1 MAATPKGKKPEP
13 HTSPPAM
20 PAATKKAAG
29 VAASGRAKVQPAK
42 PAKPRADWEAIERDF
57 RTGKFTLRE
66 LEAQHGVSYAQIS
79 RKATEYGWTK
89 DLREVIKQAT
99 DAAVLR
105 ETVTKAQK
113 DATETVLVAAEVN
126 KQVILAH
133 RQGLQEL
140 TQVKRTLLDQIQ
152 QAAALLPD
160 LAEVV
165 EMVRKPD
172 DNGIDRANDAL
183 RKAMSRSALVDD
195 LKKLADVDEKVRK
208 GEREAFDLDLDP
220 AKQAATDDTKRL
232 SDVELALRVAN
243 LMGKAQV
250 KKP

>member
-13 HTSPPAM
+13 HKSPPAK

-29 VAASGRAKVQPAK
+29 VAASARDDVQ
-42 PAKPRADWEAIERDF
+42 PAKPRADWEAIERDY
-57 RTGKFTLRE
+57 RTGRFTLRE
-66 LEAQHGVSYAQIS
+66 LEAKHGAFNSSIA
-79 RKATEYGWTK
+79 RKAKRDGWTQ
-89 DLREVIKQAT
+89 DLSIAIKQAT
-99 DAAVLR
+99 HAKLTEALVSSAASDG
-105 ETVTKAQK
+105 AQK
-113 DATETVLVAAEVN
+113 DSSAVLVAAEVN
-126 KQVILAH
+126 KQVILGH
-133 RQGLQEL
+133 RKGLQEL
-140 TQVKRTLLDQIQ
+140 ASVKRTLLDQIQ

-160 LAEVV
+160 LAEVI
-165 EMVRKPD
+165 EMVRNPD

-220 AKQAATDDTKRL
+220 AKQAPTDDTKKL

-243 LMGKAQV
+243 LMAKAGAA
-250 KKP
+250 